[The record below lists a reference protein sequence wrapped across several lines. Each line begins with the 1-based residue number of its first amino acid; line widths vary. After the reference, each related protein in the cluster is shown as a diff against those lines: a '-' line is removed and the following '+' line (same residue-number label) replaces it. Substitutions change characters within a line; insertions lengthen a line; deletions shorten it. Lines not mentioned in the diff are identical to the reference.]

1 MRLFGTDG
9 IRGKVNKY
17 PLTAES
23 VLKLSKAASIVLSK
37 KSSINRVVVN
47 KDTRL
52 SGYIFEPAITAG
64 LISMGM
70 DVILVG
76 PLPTP
81 ALSLLGKSLRAD
93 FSIMITASHNP
104 YHDNGLKFF
113 NLNGLKISLEEE
125 KKIEDLF
132 FNYDF
137 ENHKIKS
144 NALGKAVRL
153 QDAIGR
159 YSEALKQNID
169 KNVNF
174 HGMKIILDTANG
186 AAYKVAPQILY
197 ELGVDLKTINNTPN
211 GININADC
219 GSLYPK
225 KASKEILKKKANI
238 GICLDGDADR
248 VVLIDEKGDVLS
260 GEEIL
265 YIIAKNY
272 LKNKILKKGST
283 IISNEIANY
292 GFEESLKRIGLNLL
306 RVKVGDKN
314 ILEAIIKKGYLFGG
328 EPSGHFIFKNS
339 NLIGDGLITAIKIMT
354 IMKKENIK
362 LSELRKDI
370 IMYDVMEINQKIDK
384 ELFYLK
390 QEKLYIDIINIIN
403 NKKIFH
409 SIRPSG
415 TEPLLRVNLQYDKRS
430 IKPNILKNIK
440 LKIIK
445 KISDAC

>member
-104 YHDNGLKFF
+104 YQDNGLKFF

-174 HGMKIILDTANG
+174 HGMKIVLDTANG

-225 KASKEILKKKANI
+225 KASKEILKRKANI

-248 VVLIDEKGDVLS
+248 VVLIDERGDTLS

-292 GFEESLKRIGLNLL
+292 GFEESLKKIGINLL

-370 IMYDVMEINQKIDK
+370 IMYEVMEINQKIDR

-390 QEKLYIDIINIIN
+390 QEKLYIDIIKIIN

-445 KISDAC
+445 KISNAC

>member
-9 IRGKVNKY
+9 IRGKVNQY

-23 VLKLSKAASIVLSK
+23 ILKLSKAASLVLRK
-37 KSSINRVVVN
+37 KTSINRVVVN

-104 YHDNGLKFF
+104 YQDNGLKFF
-113 NLNGLKISLEEE
+113 NSNGLKISLEEE
-125 KKIEDLF
+125 RKIEDLF

-144 NALGKAVRL
+144 NALGKAERL
-153 QDAIGR
+153 KDAIGR
-159 YSEALKQNID
+159 YSEALKQEVD
-169 KNVNF
+169 KKITF
-174 HGMKIILDTANG
+174 HDMRVVLDTANG

-197 ELGVDLKTINNTPN
+197 ELGVDLKTINSSPN
-211 GININADC
+211 GTNINADC
-219 GSLYPK
+219 GSLFPA
-225 KASKEILKKKANI
+225 KASRQVMRKKANI

-248 VVLIDEKGDVLS
+248 VVLIDEKGIILS

-265 YIIAKNY
+265 YIIAKHY

-283 IISNEIANY
+283 IISNEVANY
-292 GFEESLKRIGLNLL
+292 GFEECLNKIGLNLL

-314 ILEAIIKKGYLFGG
+314 IIDAIVNKGHLFGG
-328 EPSGHFIFKNS
+328 EHSGHFILQNS
-339 NLIGDGLITAIKIMT
+339 NLIGDGLVAAIKVMS
-354 IMKKENIK
+354 IMKKENKK
-362 LSELRKDI
+362 LSELRKDLH
-370 IMYDVMEINQKIDK
+370 MYEVLEINQKIDK
-384 ELFYLK
+384 EIFLVK
-390 QEKLYIDIINIIN
+390 QEKLYIDLIKIIK

-430 IKPNILKNIK
+430 IKPNVLNNIK

-445 KISDAC
+445 TISDAC